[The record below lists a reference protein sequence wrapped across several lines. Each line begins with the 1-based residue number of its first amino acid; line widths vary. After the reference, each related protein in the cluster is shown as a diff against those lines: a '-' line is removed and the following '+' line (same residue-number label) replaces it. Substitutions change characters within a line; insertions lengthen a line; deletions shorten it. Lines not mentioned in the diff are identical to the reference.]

1 MSQKRQ
7 RHDHY
12 FTTHPQSAVSFGL
25 IKTRLHNFPFE
36 FLTAS
41 SVFSKKRVDTGT
53 RLLVETMILPKSGYV
68 LDVGCGYGAVGI
80 AAAIFN
86 PSIQVVMTDVNIR
99 ALHLAKENIDRNR
112 VKNARVKR
120 GYLYEPVR
128 DLNFNCVL
136 SNPPVSAG
144 KDTVKALIMQAP
156 KVLAEKGMLQ
166 MVVRSKIA
174 GKVLPAVFETTFGN
188 CEVLSRK
195 SGYRVLAA
203 EKVK

>member
-12 FTTHPQSAVSFGL
+12 FTTHPQSEVNFGL
-25 IKTRLHNFPFE
+25 IKTRLHNVPFE

-53 RLLVETMILPKSGYV
+53 RLLVETMILPKLGCV

-86 PSIQVVMTDVNIR
+86 PSIQVVMTDVNLR
-99 ALHLAKENIDRNR
+99 AVHLAKENIERNR

-120 GYLYEPVR
+120 GYLYEPVK

-144 KDTVKALIMQAP
+144 IDTVKALIMEAP
-156 KVLAEKGMLQ
+156 KVLAEKAVLQ

-174 GKVLPAVFETTFGN
+174 GKILPAVFEKTFGN

-203 EKVK
+203 EKAK

>member
-99 ALHLAKENIDRNR
+99 AVHLAKENIERNR

-144 KDTVKALIMQAP
+144 IDTVKALIMEAP

>member
-12 FTTHPQSAVSFGL
+12 FTTHPQSAVNFGL

-99 ALHLAKENIDRNR
+99 AVHLAKENIERNR

-144 KDTVKALIMQAP
+144 IDTVKALIMEAP